1 MSRPTGRR
9 GDGMYSDWT
18 ANLLVIAATL
28 GAVFAVV
35 CIHYEGLVLL
45 SRWIVRGV
53 ERPARRRVLHAMFA
67 VLALHVV
74 EIWVF
79 GLVLW
84 ALVQWP
90 ACGYVVGDDPLLLVD
105 AIYFSAMTF
114 TTVGFGDLA
123 PVGAIRLLSGTEAI
137 TGFVLI
143 GWTVSFTY
151 LEMERFWRVR

>member
-1 MSRPTGRR
+1 
-9 GDGMYSDWT
+9 MYEDWA
-18 ANLLVIAATL
+18 ANATVAAATL
-28 GAVFAVV
+28 GAVVAVV
-35 CIHYEGLVLL
+35 LIHYEGLVLL
-45 SRWIVRGV
+45 SRWIAHEV
-53 ERPARRRVLHAMFA
+53 ERPSRRRVLHAMFA
-67 VLALHVV
+67 VLALHVL

-84 ALVQWP
+84 ALLQWP
-90 ACGYVVGDDPLLLVD
+90 ACGHVVGDDPLQLVD

-123 PVGAIRLLSGTEAI
+123 PVGPIRLLSGTEAI

>member
-1 MSRPTGRR
+1 
-9 GDGMYSDWT
+9 MYSDWT
-18 ANLLVIAATL
+18 ANLLVIVATL
-28 GAVFAVV
+28 GAVVAVIS
-35 CIHYEGLVLL
+35 IHYEGLVLL
-45 SRWIVRGV
+45 SRWIGRTV
-53 ERPARRRVLHAMFA
+53 ERPTRRRVLHAMFG
-67 VLALHVV
+67 VLGLHMV

-90 ACGYVVGDDPLLLVD
+90 PCGRVVGDDPLLLVD

-123 PVGAIRLLSGTEAI
+123 PVGPIRLLSGTEAI

-151 LEMERFWRVR
+151 LEMERFWRLR

>member
-1 MSRPTGRR
+1 
-9 GDGMYSDWT
+9 MYADWM
-18 ANLLVIAATL
+18 ANLLVLAATL
-28 GAVFAVV
+28 GTVVAVV
-35 CIHYEGLVLL
+35 IIHYEGLILL
-45 SRWIVRGV
+45 SRWIVRAA
-53 ERPARRRVLHAMFA
+53 ERPARRRVMLAMFG
-67 VLALHVV
+67 VLALHIA

-90 ACGYVVGDDPLLLVD
+90 ACGHIVGDDPLLLVD
-105 AIYFSAMTF
+105 AIYFSAATF

-123 PVGAIRLLSGTEAI
+123 PVGPIRLLSGTEAI

-151 LEMERFWRVR
+151 FEMERHWRVR

>member
-1 MSRPTGRR
+1 
-9 GDGMYSDWT
+9 MYGDWT
-18 ANLLVIAATL
+18 ANLLVLAATL
-28 GAVFAVV
+28 AAVV
-35 CIHYEGLVLL
+35 AVISIHYEGLVLL
-45 SRWIVRGV
+45 SRWIARAA
-53 ERPARRRVLHAMFA
+53 ERPVRRRVLHAMFA

-79 GLVLW
+79 GIVLW

-90 ACGYVVGDDPLLLVD
+90 ACGRVVGDDPLLLLD

-123 PVGAIRLLSGTEAI
+123 PVGPIRLLSGTEAI